1 MVRQAV
7 PLVLV
12 WVALMVLLTL
22 TVATTFAPFGAVKPV
37 INMAIAFAKA
47 GLIFWFFMHLK
58 EQTWLARLV
67 AIAALAW
74 LLILLG
80 LTQTDLLTRG
90 LFRG

>member
-1 MVRQAV
+1 MIRQAL

-22 TVATTFAPFGAVKPV
+22 TVAATFSPFGAWKPV
-37 INMAIAFAKA
+37 INMIIAFAKA
-47 GLIFWFFMHLK
+47 ALIFWFFMHLN
-58 EQTWLARLV
+58 EQKWLARLV

-74 LLILLG
+74 LAVLLG
-80 LTQTDLLTRG
+80 LTQADVLTRG

>member
-1 MVRQAV
+1 MRGAL

-12 WVALMVLLTL
+12 WVALMALLTT
-22 TVATTFAPFGAVKPV
+22 TVAVTFAPFGAWKPV
-37 INMAIAFAKA
+37 LNMAIAFAKA
-47 GLIFWFFMHLK
+47 GLIFWVFMHLR
-58 EQTWLARLV
+58 EQKWLARLV

-90 LFRG
+90 AFRS